1 MGRMEDFTEGKVM
14 SMMTLNGTLAIE
26 ATGNAVRDDDAIAY
40 VSPTVNG
47 LHVGV
52 AGYAL
57 TADSDAIDATDMAI
71 FYDNGPLSVKI
82 AGREAIEISVASA
95 CIFLVGVDCIMFAFD
110 GSSTV
115 RRDRW
120 SASASVRVIPLV
132 ER

>member
-1 MGRMEDFTEGKVM
+1 MAIDMEQFRQVYLEESFEGLEIM
-14 SMMTLNGTLAIE
+14 ES
-26 ATGNAVRDDDAIAY
+26 
-40 VSPTVNG
+40 G
-47 LHVGV
+47 LLELDPGK
-52 AGYAL
+52 
-57 TADSDAIDATDMAI
+57 ADSEEINTI
-71 FYDNGPLSVKI
+71 FRAAHSIKVVLKI

>member
-1 MGRMEDFTEGKVM
+1 M
-14 SMMTLNGTLAIE
+14 L
-26 ATGNAVRDDDAIAY
+26 
-40 VSPTVNG
+40 
-47 LHVGV
+47 
-52 AGYAL
+52 
-57 TADSDAIDATDMAI
+57 
-71 FYDNGPLSVKI
+71 KI